1 VTAAITR
8 TWRELY
14 TGPVEPDGKFY
25 THPATGQQFV
35 RVSTVLD
42 MVAKDALVPWAA
54 GLAAATAFDELPRVV
69 ASSRTRPCGRTHTKC
84 KPEHDWRIRCDGCA
98 CGDCRDCVQ
107 KVLTN
112 RHWVEKNRRAD
123 EGTAVHL
130 LIKEWVLSGGVM
142 PDHGPDLAPY
152 VAAFLAFVADYGLTP
167 DSWEMAESTI
177 LNHTDGWGGTLDG
190 QVRFSWG
197 RTELADDF
205 CARIGKVG
213 SDVVVTL
220 DGKTREGE
228 GAALYVDNALQLA
241 AYRHGEVLLLRDGT
255 EHPLPL
261 TDGAAILQ
269 LRPDGHTLRPVL
281 ADDATYGAFRKLLG
295 FWEWMQEVGEA
306 AVQVR
311 TFPLPE
317 AYKREKANRRARD
330 RRAAAKTKAA
340 DTVHRFPMNG
350 ARPVAKSAPAA
361 KPVKTTKPATPRR
374 TAADALGIPRDAISG
389 PRTLSPDDIPF

>member
-1 VTAAITR
+1 MTAAITR

-25 THPATGQQFV
+25 THPTTGRQYV

-42 MVAKDALVPWAA
+42 LVAKEALVPWAA
-54 GLAAATAFDELPRVV
+54 GLAAAMAFNELPRLVSV
-69 ASSRTRPCGRTHTKC
+69 SRKRECGRTHARC
-84 KPEHDWRIRCDGCA
+84 EHDYTMRCDGCP
-98 CGDCRDCVQ
+98 CGDCPACIQ
-107 KVLTN
+107 KVLAN
-112 RHWVEKNRRAD
+112 RHWVEKSRRAD

-130 LIKEWVLSGGVM
+130 LIKEWVLSGGIM
-142 PDHGPDLAPY
+142 PEHGKDLAPY
-152 VAAFLAFVADYGLTP
+152 VAAFRQFVADYGLTP

-205 CARIGKVG
+205 CARLGKVG
-213 SDVVVTL
+213 SDAVVTL

-228 GAALYVDNALQLA
+228 KPAIYVDHALQLA
-241 AYRHGEVLLLRDGT
+241 PYRRGEVLLLRDGT
-255 EHPLPL
+255 EHPLPS

-269 LRPDGHTLRPVL
+269 LRPDGYTLRPVL

-295 FWEWMQEVGEA
+295 FWEWMQEVGEV

-311 TFPLPE
+311 AFPLPE
-317 AYKREKANRRARD
+317 DYKRQKANRKARD
-330 RRAAAKTKAA
+330 RRAAAKPVDA
-340 DTVHRFPMNG
+340 DQPVRRFPVNG
-350 ARPVAKSAPAA
+350 SKSTPQAASDA
-361 KPVKTTKPATPRR
+361 KPARTVKKSTPARTTAER
-374 TAADALGIPRDAISG
+374 LGIPRDAFQG
-389 PRTLSPDDIPF
+389 PRTLSDDDIPF